1 MTTTVINNTITNNM
15 KYNLQKF
22 KETLFYGFDFV
33 IPDETVTIINY
44 LTSEIGSTAQI
55 NNSVF
60 QKKEYVQ
67 GETVF
72 NSHNHNNYNN
82 KGRGKQKKNNKF
94 SESTDEDWEQLR
106 SFQSTKIE
114 QSSGLDGDIDNLR
127 SIMNKLTDKTFQ
139 DMRGKIFD
147 ILDTI
152 ISSASFNEEIAT
164 LISTFIYDISST
176 NKFFSKIYADLYA
189 ELVKKYDCL
198 HAVFRTNF
206 SKFADQYETIQ
217 YIDPDV
223 NYDGFCENN
232 KINEHRRA
240 KTQFMMNLTA
250 NGFISKLSVAR
261 ILRQLLDTIMS
272 TISRSDKKNEVDEM
286 IENMAILFN
295 EDLICAAQDDS
306 DCDEDE
312 LEISGRT
319 IVDTITLLANSKV
332 KDYKSLSNKAI
343 FKCMDLIDM

>member
-1 MTTTVINNTITNNM
+1 MNNANNM

-22 KETLFYGFDFV
+22 KETLFYSFDFV

-60 QKKEYVQ
+60 QKKEHVQ

-72 NSHNHNNYNN
+72 NSHNYNNYNN

-139 DMRGKIFD
+139 DMRGKIVD

-240 KTQFMMNLTA
+240 KTQFMMNLA
-250 NGFISKLSVAR
+250 KNGFISKLSVAR
-261 ILRQLLDTIMS
+261 ILRQLLDTIIS
-272 TISRSDKKNEVDEM
+272 TISCSDKKNEVDEM

-295 EDLICAAQDDS
+295 EELICAAQDDS
-306 DCDEDE
+306 DCEEDE

-332 KDYKSLSNKAI
+332 KDYKSL
-343 FKCMDLIDM
+343 

>member
-1 MTTTVINNTITNNM
+1 MTTTVANNM

-22 KETLFYGFDFV
+22 KETIFYGFDFV

-44 LTSEIGSTAQI
+44 LTSEIGSSAQI
-55 NNSVF
+55 NNPVF
-60 QKKEYVQ
+60 QKKEHVQ
-67 GETVF
+67 GETIF
-72 NSHNHNNYNN
+72 NNHNHNN
-82 KGRGKQKKNNKF
+82 KGRGKHKKNNKF

-114 QSSGLDGDIDNLR
+114 QSSGLDGHIDNLR

-139 DMRGKIFD
+139 DMRGKIID
-147 ILDTI
+147 IMDTI
-152 ISSASFNEEIAT
+152 INSSDFNEEIAI

-198 HAVFRTNF
+198 LAVFTKNF
-206 SKFADQYETIQ
+206 SKFADQYENIQ

-240 KTQFMMNLTA
+240 KTQFIMNLA
-250 NGFISKLSVAR
+250 SNGFISKLSVAR
-261 ILRQLLDTIMS
+261 ILRQLLDTIMN
-272 TISRSDKKNEVDEM
+272 TINRSDKKNEVDEM

>member
-1 MTTTVINNTITNNM
+1 MTTTVINNTIMNTM

-22 KETLFYGFDFV
+22 KETIFYGFEFE

-44 LTSEIGSTAQI
+44 LTSEIGSTSQI
-55 NNSVF
+55 NNTVF
-60 QKKEYVQ
+60 QKKEHVQ

-72 NSHNHNNYNN
+72 NNHHNN
-82 KGRGKQKKNNKF
+82 KGRGKHKKNNKF

-106 SFQSTKIE
+106 SFQSTRIE
-114 QSSGLDGDIDNLR
+114 QSSGLDGHIDNLR

-152 ISSASFNEEIAT
+152 INSSDFNKEIET
-164 LISTFIYDISST
+164 IISTVIYDISST

-198 HAVFRTNF
+198 HTVFTTNF
-206 SKFADQYETIQ
+206 NKFADQYETIQ
-217 YIDPDV
+217 YVDPDI

-240 KTQFMMNLTA
+240 KTQFMMNLA
-250 NGFISKLSVAR
+250 LNGFISKLSVAR
-261 ILRQLLDTIMS
+261 ILRQLLDTIMN
-272 TISRSDKKNEVDEM
+272 TINRSDKKNEVDEM

-306 DCDEDE
+306 DCEEDE

>member
-1 MTTTVINNTITNNM
+1 M

-22 KETLFYGFDFV
+22 KETIFYGFEFE
-33 IPDETVTIINY
+33 IPDETVSIINY
-44 LTSEIGSTAQI
+44 LTSEIGSTSQI
-55 NNSVF
+55 NNPVF
-60 QKKEYVQ
+60 QKKEHVQ

-72 NSHNHNNYNN
+72 NNHNNNN
-82 KGRGKQKKNNKF
+82 KGRGKHKKNNKF

-106 SFQSTKIE
+106 SFQSTRIE
-114 QSSGLDGDIDNLR
+114 QSSGLDGHIDNLR

-152 ISSASFNEEIAT
+152 INSSDFNKEIET
-164 LISTFIYDISST
+164 IISTVIYDISST

-198 HAVFRTNF
+198 HTVFTTNF
-206 SKFADQYETIQ
+206 NKFADQYETIQ
-217 YIDPDV
+217 YVDPDI

-240 KTQFMMNLTA
+240 KTQFMMNLA
-250 NGFISKLSVAR
+250 LNGFISKLSVAR

-272 TISRSDKKNEVDEM
+272 TINRSDKKNEVDEM

-306 DCDEDE
+306 DCEEDE

>member
-1 MTTTVINNTITNNM
+1 MTTTVINNTMTNNM

-55 NNSVF
+55 NNSMF
-60 QKKEYVQ
+60 QKKEHVQ

-72 NSHNHNNYNN
+72 NSHSHNNYN

-106 SFQSTKIE
+106 SFQSTRIE
-114 QSSGLDGDIDNLR
+114 QSSGLDGHIDKLR

-139 DMRGKIFD
+139 DMRGQIIN

-152 ISSASFNEEIAT
+152 INSSDFNKEIET
-164 LISTFIYDISST
+164 IISTVIYDISST

-198 HAVFRTNF
+198 LAVFTKNF

-240 KTQFMMNLTA
+240 KTQFMMNLAA

-295 EDLICAAQDDS
+295 EELICAAQDDS
-306 DCDEDE
+306 DCEEDE

>member
-1 MTTTVINNTITNNM
+1 MTTTVINNTMTNNM

-60 QKKEYVQ
+60 QKKEHVQ

-72 NSHNHNNYNN
+72 NSHNHNNYN

-106 SFQSTKIE
+106 SFQSTRIE
-114 QSSGLDGDIDNLR
+114 QSSGLDGHIDNLR

-152 ISSASFNEEIAT
+152 INSSDFNKEIET
-164 LISTFIYDISST
+164 IISTVIYDISST

-198 HAVFRTNF
+198 HTVFTTNF
-206 SKFADQYETIQ
+206 NKFADQYETIQ
-217 YIDPDV
+217 YVDPDI

-240 KTQFMMNLTA
+240 KTQFMMNLA
-250 NGFISKLSVAR
+250 LNGFISKLSVAR

-272 TISRSDKKNEVDEM
+272 TINRSDKKNEVDEM

-306 DCDEDE
+306 DCEEDE

>member
-1 MTTTVINNTITNNM
+1 MTTTVINNTIMNTM

-22 KETLFYGFDFV
+22 KETIFYGFEFE
-33 IPDETVTIINY
+33 IPDETVSIINY
-44 LTSEIGSTAQI
+44 LTSEIGSTSQI
-55 NNSVF
+55 NNPVF
-60 QKKEYVQ
+60 QKKEHVQ

-72 NSHNHNNYNN
+72 NSHNHNNYN

-106 SFQSTKIE
+106 SFQSTRIE
-114 QSSGLDGDIDNLR
+114 QSSGLDGHIDNLR

-152 ISSASFNEEIAT
+152 INSSDFNKEIET
-164 LISTFIYDISST
+164 IISTVIYDISST

-198 HAVFRTNF
+198 HTVFTTNF
-206 SKFADQYETIQ
+206 NKFADQYETIQ
-217 YIDPDV
+217 YVDPDI

-240 KTQFMMNLTA
+240 KTQFMMNLA
-250 NGFISKLSVAR
+250 LNGFISKLSVAR

-272 TISRSDKKNEVDEM
+272 TINRSDKKNEVDEM

-295 EDLICAAQDDS
+295 EELICAAQDDS
-306 DCDEDE
+306 DCEEDE

>member
-1 MTTTVINNTITNNM
+1 M
-15 KYNLQKF
+15 KYSLQKF

-60 QKKEYVQ
+60 QKKEHVQ

-72 NSHNHNNYNN
+72 NSHSHNNYN

-114 QSSGLDGDIDNLR
+114 QSSGLDGHIDNLR

-152 ISSASFNEEIAT
+152 INSSDFNKEIET
-164 LISTFIYDISST
+164 IISTVIYDISST

-198 HAVFRTNF
+198 HTVFTTNF
-206 SKFADQYETIQ
+206 NKFADQYETIQ
-217 YIDPDV
+217 YVDPDI

-240 KTQFMMNLTA
+240 KTQFMMNLA
-250 NGFISKLSVAR
+250 LNGFISKLSVAR

-272 TISRSDKKNEVDEM
+272 TINRSDKKNEVDEM

-306 DCDEDE
+306 DCEEDE

>member
-1 MTTTVINNTITNNM
+1 MTTTVINNTIMNTM

-22 KETLFYGFDFV
+22 KETIFYGFEFE
-33 IPDETVTIINY
+33 IPDETVSIINY
-44 LTSEIGSTAQI
+44 LTSEIGSTSQI
-55 NNSVF
+55 NNPVF
-60 QKKEYVQ
+60 QKKEHVQ

-72 NSHNHNNYNN
+72 NNHNNNN
-82 KGRGKQKKNNKF
+82 KGRGKHKKNNKF

-106 SFQSTKIE
+106 SFQSTRIE
-114 QSSGLDGDIDNLR
+114 QSSGLDGHIDNLR

-152 ISSASFNEEIAT
+152 INSSDFNKEIET
-164 LISTFIYDISST
+164 IISTVIYDISST

-198 HAVFRTNF
+198 HTVFTTNF
-206 SKFADQYETIQ
+206 NKFADQYETIQ
-217 YIDPDV
+217 YVDPDI

-240 KTQFMMNLTA
+240 KTQFMMNLA
-250 NGFISKLSVAR
+250 LNGFISKLSVAR

-272 TISRSDKKNEVDEM
+272 TINRSDKKNEVDEM

-306 DCDEDE
+306 DCEEDE

-319 IVDTITLLANSKV
+319 IVETITLLANSKI

>member
-1 MTTTVINNTITNNM
+1 M

-22 KETLFYGFDFV
+22 KETIFYGFEFE
-33 IPDETVTIINY
+33 IPDETVSIINY
-44 LTSEIGSTAQI
+44 LTSEIGSTSQI
-55 NNSVF
+55 NNPVF
-60 QKKEYVQ
+60 QKKEHVQ

-72 NSHNHNNYNN
+72 NNHNNNN
-82 KGRGKQKKNNKF
+82 KGRGKHKKNNKF

-106 SFQSTKIE
+106 SFQSTRIE
-114 QSSGLDGDIDNLR
+114 QSSGLDGHIDNLR

-152 ISSASFNEEIAT
+152 INSSDFNKEIET
-164 LISTFIYDISST
+164 IISTVIYDISST

-198 HAVFRTNF
+198 HTVFTTNF
-206 SKFADQYETIQ
+206 NKFADQYETIQ
-217 YIDPDV
+217 YVDPDI

-240 KTQFMMNLTA
+240 KTQFMMNLA
-250 NGFISKLSVAR
+250 LNGFISKLSVAR

-272 TISRSDKKNEVDEM
+272 TINRSDKKNEVDEM

-306 DCDEDE
+306 DCEEDE

-319 IVDTITLLANSKV
+319 IVDTITLLANRKV

>member
-1 MTTTVINNTITNNM
+1 MTTTVINNTIMNTM

-22 KETLFYGFDFV
+22 KETIFYGFEFE
-33 IPDETVTIINY
+33 IPDETVSIINY
-44 LTSEIGSTAQI
+44 LTSEIGSTSQI
-55 NNSVF
+55 NNPVF
-60 QKKEYVQ
+60 QKKEHVQ

-72 NSHNHNNYNN
+72 NNHHNNN
-82 KGRGKQKKNNKF
+82 KGRGKHKKNNKF

-106 SFQSTKIE
+106 SFQSTRIE
-114 QSSGLDGDIDNLR
+114 QSSGLDGHIDNLR

-152 ISSASFNEEIAT
+152 INSSDFNKEIET
-164 LISTFIYDISST
+164 IISTVIYDISST

-198 HAVFRTNF
+198 HTVFTTNF
-206 SKFADQYETIQ
+206 NKFADQYETIQ
-217 YIDPDV
+217 YVDPDI

-240 KTQFMMNLTA
+240 KTQFMMNLA
-250 NGFISKLSVAR
+250 LNGFISKLSVAR

-272 TISRSDKKNEVDEM
+272 TINRSDKKNEVDEM

-306 DCDEDE
+306 DCEEDE

>member
-1 MTTTVINNTITNNM
+1 MTTTPIAANNM
-15 KYNLQKF
+15 KYNLQMF
-22 KETLFYGFDFV
+22 KETLFYGFDFI
-33 IPDETVTIINY
+33 IPEETVNIINY
-44 LTSEIGSTAQI
+44 LTSEIGSSAQI
-55 NNSVF
+55 NNSIF
-60 QKKEYVQ
+60 QKKEHTQ
-67 GETVF
+67 GETIF
-72 NSHNHNNYNN
+72 NNS
-82 KGRGKQKKNNKF
+82 KGRTKHKRNNKF
-94 SESTDEDWEQLR
+94 AESNNEDWEQLR

-114 QSSGLDGDIDNLR
+114 QSSGIEGHIDNLR

-139 DMRGKIFD
+139 DMRGQIIN

-152 ISSASFNEEIAT
+152 INSSNFNKEIAT
-164 LISTFIYDISST
+164 IISTVIYDISST

-198 HAVFRTNF
+198 IDVFTTNF
-206 SKFADQYETIQ
+206 NKFADQYETIQ

-223 NYDGFCENN
+223 NYDSFCENN

-240 KTQFMMNLTA
+240 KTQFIMNLAA

-261 ILRQLLDTIMS
+261 ILRQLLDTIMN
-272 TISRSDKKNEVDEM
+272 TISCSDKKNEVDEM

-295 EDLICAAQDDS
+295 DDLICAAQDDN
-306 DCDEDE
+306 DCEEDE

>member
-1 MTTTVINNTITNNM
+1 MTTTVINNTIMNTM

-22 KETLFYGFDFV
+22 KETIFYGFEFE
-33 IPDETVTIINY
+33 IPDETVSIINY
-44 LTSEIGSTAQI
+44 LTSEIGSTSQI
-55 NNSVF
+55 NNPVF
-60 QKKEYVQ
+60 QKKEHVQ

-72 NSHNHNNYNN
+72 NNHHNNN
-82 KGRGKQKKNNKF
+82 KGRGKHKKNNKF

-106 SFQSTKIE
+106 SFQSTRIE
-114 QSSGLDGDIDNLR
+114 QSSGLDGHIDNLR

-152 ISSASFNEEIAT
+152 INSSDFNKEIET
-164 LISTFIYDISST
+164 IISTVIYDISST

-198 HAVFRTNF
+198 HTVFTTNF
-206 SKFADQYETIQ
+206 NKFADQYETIQ
-217 YIDPDV
+217 YVDPDI

-240 KTQFMMNLTA
+240 KTQFMMNLA
-250 NGFISKLSVAR
+250 LNGFISKLSVAR

-272 TISRSDKKNEVDEM
+272 TINRSDKKNEVDEM

-295 EDLICAAQDDS
+295 EELICAAQDDS
-306 DCDEDE
+306 DCEEDE

>member
-1 MTTTVINNTITNNM
+1 MTTTVINNTIMNTM

-22 KETLFYGFDFV
+22 KETIFYGFEFE
-33 IPDETVTIINY
+33 IPDETVSIINY
-44 LTSEIGSTAQI
+44 LTSEIGSTSQI
-55 NNSVF
+55 NNPVF
-60 QKKEYVQ
+60 QKKEHVQ

-72 NSHNHNNYNN
+72 NNHNNNN
-82 KGRGKQKKNNKF
+82 KGRGKHKKNNKF

-106 SFQSTKIE
+106 SFQSTRIE
-114 QSSGLDGDIDNLR
+114 QSSGLDGHIDNLR

-152 ISSASFNEEIAT
+152 INSSDFNKEIET
-164 LISTFIYDISST
+164 IISTVIYDISST

-198 HAVFRTNF
+198 HTVFTTNF
-206 SKFADQYETIQ
+206 NKFADQYETIQ
-217 YIDPDV
+217 YVDPDI

-240 KTQFMMNLTA
+240 KTQFMMNLA
-250 NGFISKLSVAR
+250 LNGFISKLSVAR

-272 TISRSDKKNEVDEM
+272 TINRSDKKNEVDEM

-295 EDLICAAQDDS
+295 EDLICEAQDDS
-306 DCDEDE
+306 DCEEDE

>member
-1 MTTTVINNTITNNM
+1 MTTTVINNTIMNTM

-22 KETLFYGFDFV
+22 KETIFYGFEFE
-33 IPDETVTIINY
+33 IPDETVSIINY
-44 LTSEIGSTAQI
+44 LTSEIGSTSQI
-55 NNSVF
+55 NNPVF
-60 QKKEYVQ
+60 QKKEHVQ

-72 NSHNHNNYNN
+72 NNHNNNN
-82 KGRGKQKKNNKF
+82 KGRGKHKKNNKF

-106 SFQSTKIE
+106 SFQSTRIE
-114 QSSGLDGDIDNLR
+114 QSSGLDGHIDNLR

-152 ISSASFNEEIAT
+152 INSSDFNKEIET
-164 LISTFIYDISST
+164 IISTVIYDISST

-198 HAVFRTNF
+198 HTVFTTNF
-206 SKFADQYETIQ
+206 NKFADQYETIQ
-217 YIDPDV
+217 YVDPDI

-240 KTQFMMNLTA
+240 KTQFMMNLA
-250 NGFISKLSVAR
+250 LNGFISKLSVAR

-272 TISRSDKKNEVDEM
+272 TINRSDKKNEVDEM

-306 DCDEDE
+306 DCEEDE